1 MNLMVALRMAGLA
14 VALGAASTIQAIG
27 QGATASP
34 GNSGHET
41 PIIQFETN
49 FFDFGKLNVPGA
61 VSGVFK
67 FKNDGNGVL
76 VVGPPK
82 PSCGCTD
89 ARVTPSKVVPG
100 GGGEISYTINL
111 DHVMGQVQKHI
122 TVNSNDPKTPS
133 VDLTI
138 QLDYTPLYE
147 LTPLVLRTVLPAD
160 QEEARGNF
168 TIVRNDGKPLGL
180 SKLVASQKWVH
191 AELAPSFTPEASSA
205 QINVTVHRPPSP
217 LALMMANV
225 QLWATNLPD
234 RPVQTLFLS
243 CAVQGELSATP
254 PQLYWVIPNFGDSL
268 TNYPA
273 SCLSR
278 TVKLE
283 SILKKPVDIENVTT
297 SIQGL
302 EARVSPRE
310 AGKGFDLTLK
320 FSKLPEEF
328 TSGNVTIATA
338 SPSLPKLN
346 VPVTVSVAPR

>member
-100 GGGEISYTINL
+100 GGGEISY
-111 DHVMGQVQKHI
+111 
-122 TVNSNDPKTPS
+122 
-133 VDLTI
+133 
-138 QLDYTPLYE
+138 
-147 LTPLVLRTVLPAD
+147 
-160 QEEARGNF
+160 
-168 TIVRNDGKPLGL
+168 
-180 SKLVASQKWVH
+180 
-191 AELAPSFTPEASSA
+191 TPEASSA